1 MGQGFRL
8 YHHFS
13 ATIAMIVVRDFCPN
27 DRQASVV
34 LKPRISSRLFEKA
47 GGFPFTIELFLAF
60 DERDGRVSIS
70 GAPDVP
76 SGAKTL
82 SLTYSTNGETAFLP
96 CSKI

>member
-1 MGQGFRL
+1 
-8 YHHFS
+8 
-13 ATIAMIVVRDFCPN
+13 
-27 DRQASVV
+27 
-34 LKPRISSRLFEKA
+34 
-47 GGFPFTIELFLAF
+47 LFLAF